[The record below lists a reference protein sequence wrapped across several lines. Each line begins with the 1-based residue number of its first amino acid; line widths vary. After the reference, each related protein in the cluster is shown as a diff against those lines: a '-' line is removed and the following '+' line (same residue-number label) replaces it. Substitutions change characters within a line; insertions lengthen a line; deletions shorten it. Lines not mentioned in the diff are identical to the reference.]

1 MRSSAGMD
9 NKILLGKRLRE
20 LRLCKGLSQE
30 KLAELAKI
38 EPTSLSNIENGRN
51 YPSFGT
57 LENIMKELDTDFANV
72 FEFSQHG
79 DPDDLIKE
87 INDLLHENPEK
98 LKDAYKL
105 IKALMN

>member
-1 MRSSAGMD
+1 MD
-9 NKILLGKRLRE
+9 NKTLLGKRIKE
-20 LRLCKGLSQE
+20 LRLRKGLSQE
-30 KLAELAKI
+30 TLAELAEI

-57 LENIMKELDTDFANV
+57 LEKIMKQLETNFSNV

-87 INDLLHENPEK
+87 INNLLHENPEK

>member
-1 MRSSAGMD
+1 MRSGAGMD

-20 LRLCKGLSQE
+20 LRLRKGLSQE

-57 LENIMKELDTDFANV
+57 LENIMKELDTDFATV
-72 FEFSQHG
+72 FF
-79 DPDDLIKE
+79 LNTANI
-87 INDLLHENPEK
+87 LTL
-98 LKDAYKL
+98 
-105 IKALMN
+105 